1 MAKHTLRQNRDHQ
14 RIRPHGAEEGAEEM
28 KRLIMCEGTNELV
41 HYHVIL
47 SSNSSTIRLGSGT
60 PDHAVML
67 PGL

>member
-1 MAKHTLRQNRDHQ
+1 
-14 RIRPHGAEEGAEEM
+14 M